1 MARQIIG
8 QVSVA
13 GRALPIAKA
22 NIAGGLIFL
31 SGQLPLG
38 ADGKPT
44 GDTIEAQTRVTI
56 ENMKAAL
63 GLCGATLADIAKV
76 TVWLTDAKHFPGF
89 NAVYSEYFDENPP
102 ARSTAIC
109 GLTVDAMIELDVIA
123 VAR

>member
-1 MARQIIG
+1 MSRTVVG

-13 GRALPIAKA
+13 GKALPIAKA

-31 SGQLPLG
+31 SGQLPLD
-38 ADGKPT
+38 ATGKPA
-44 GDTIEAQTRVTI
+44 GDTIEAQTRLTI
-56 ENMKAAL
+56 ENMKTAL
-63 GLCGATLADIAKV
+63 GLCGAELCDVAKV
-76 TVWLTDAKHFPGF
+76 TVWLTDPKHFPGF
-89 NAVYSEYFDENPP
+89 NAVYGEYFADHPP